1 MVLDTDPLGSTEVTV
16 RSSAGETG
24 GDRAAERTAR
34 LIEVVGGLADEL
46 RPGARARAP
55 VTLDSA
61 LDRDL
66 GFDSLGRVEL
76 LVRIETAFDAT
87 LSEQTFV
94 TAETPRD
101 LLRALSGAG
110 RRRDA
115 APPHDVNAFALGAA
129 PTVPYAAA
137 TLNDVL
143 AWHAD
148 THPERP
154 HIQFYTDAGD
164 GEVLTYGALRDGA
177 ARLAA
182 GLRERNLEPGQSVA
196 LMLPTGRDYF
206 VTFCAVVLAGGVPL
220 PLYPPGRAA
229 QIEEHLRRHTAIV
242 ANGLA
247 RILITTDEA
256 KRFGTLLKTQ
266 VHGLDHVVTPDEL
279 AAAPAPAPP
288 VAADAA
294 ALLQYTSGST
304 GDPKGVVL
312 SHANLLANIR
322 AMGVALEVGPEDVF
336 VSWLPLYHDMGLIGA
351 WLGSL
356 YFAIPLVVMSPL
368 MFLARPR
375 RWLAAIHRHR
385 GTLSAAPNFAYELC
399 LNRIEDADLE
409 GLDLS
414 SWRMA
419 ANGAEA
425 VSPKTVER
433 FCRRFAGV
441 GFRRQAMMPMFGL
454 AENSVGLAFPP
465 LDRGPLIDR
474 IERRVFS
481 ATGRAEP
488 ADDDALE
495 IVACG
500 RPLTGHQT
508 RVVDPAGRELPERR
522 EGRLQFQGPSATSGY
537 FRNAD
542 ATRRLFDGAWLETG
556 DRAYI
561 AGGDVFVTGRIKDV
575 VIRAGRNIYP
585 AELEDA
591 VGDIEG
597 IRQGNVA
604 VFGGVDADGGTERL
618 VVLAET
624 RKRDAGEQDRLRAR
638 INAVAVDLLDMPP
651 DEVVLAPPG
660 TIPKTSSGK
669 IRRAASRRIYE
680 RGLVGRPRPALAW
693 QAARLAATSV
703 VPRVRRAGRALA
715 EGLFGV
721 YGWLVFVG
729 LAIFSWPLVALLARP
744 AWRWRVARGTARL
757 LARATA
763 TPISVTGLENL
774 PPAGRPCVFVANH
787 ATYLDGPILVAALPG
802 EFSFVA
808 KAELES
814 QFVPRIYLRRIGA
827 LFVERFDKETGA
839 ADAKRVSEAA
849 RDGRSLMF
857 FPEGTIFRMPGL
869 MPFHMGAFLAAVESG
884 LPVIPIAI
892 RGSRSMLRAETYLAR
907 PGALNVTIGTP
918 IEPATTMDG
927 GSDDVWAR
935 AIALRDASRAQI
947 LRLCGE
953 PDLATE
959 KMPL

>member
-1 MVLDTDPLGSTEVTV
+1 M

-34 LIEVVGGLADEL
+34 LIAVVGDLADEL
-46 RPGARARAP
+46 RPGARAAAP

-76 LVRIETAFDAT
+76 MLRLEKAFDAA
-87 LSEQTFV
+87 LPEQTFA

-115 APPHDVNAFALGAA
+115 AQPPDVSTFDLGAA
-129 PTVPYAAA
+129 PMAPFAAA

-154 HIQFYTDAGD
+154 HVQFYADDGD
-164 GEVLTYGALRDGA
+164 GEVLTYGALKDNA

-182 GLRERNLEPGQSVA
+182 GLRDRDLQPGESVA

-206 VTFCAVVLAGGVPL
+206 VAFCAVLLAGGVPL
-220 PLYPPGRAA
+220 PLYPPGRPT
-229 QIEEHLRRHTAIV
+229 QIEEHLRRHVAIV

-247 RILITTDEA
+247 RILITTEEA
-256 KRFGTLLKTQ
+256 KRFGALLKSQ
-266 VHGLDHVVTPDEL
+266 VNGLSHVVTPDEL
-279 AAAPAPAPP
+279 ATAPAPVPSVTAEA
-288 VAADAA
+288 V
-294 ALLQYTSGST
+294 ALLQFTSGST
-304 GDPKGVVL
+304 GTPKGVVL
-312 SHANLLANIR
+312 THANLLANIR
-322 AMGVALEVGPEDVF
+322 AMGTALQVGPEDVF

-356 YFAIPLVVMSPL
+356 YFAMPLVVMSPL
-368 MFLARPR
+368 TFLARPR

-433 FCRRFAGV
+433 FCHRFARV

-465 LDRGPLIDR
+465 LDRGPLVDR
-474 IERRVFS
+474 VERRIFL

-488 ADDDALE
+488 AATDAANALE
-495 IVACG
+495 FVACG
-500 RPLTGHQT
+500 RPLTGHQI

-542 ATRRLFDGAWLETG
+542 ATRGLFDGTWLETG

-561 AGGDVFVTGRIKDV
+561 AGGDVFVTGRLKDV

-585 AELEDA
+585 AELEEA

-597 IRQGNVA
+597 IRRGNVA
-604 VFGGVDADGGTERL
+604 VFGSLDDDSGTERL
-618 VVLAET
+618 IVLAET
-624 RKRDAGEQDRLRAR
+624 RKRDAQERDRLRTQV
-638 INAVAVDLLDMPP
+638 NAVAVDLVDMPP

-660 TIPKTSSGK
+660 TVPKTSSGK
-669 IRRAASRRIYE
+669 IRRAASRHIYE
-680 RGLVGRPRPALAW
+680 RGLVGRKRPALAW
-693 QAARLAATSV
+693 QAVRLAATAA
-703 VPRVRRAGRALA
+703 VPQVRRGTRALA

-721 YGWLVFVG
+721 YGWFVL
-729 LAIFSWPLVALLARP
+729 LALASVTWPLVALLPSA
-744 AWRWRVARGTARL
+744 AWRWRLVRGTARL
-757 LARATA
+757 LARLTG
-763 TPISVTGLENL
+763 TPLSVTGLENL
-774 PPAGRPCVFVANH
+774 PPADRPCVFVVNH
-787 ATYLDGPILVAALPG
+787 ATYLDGPILVAALPRT
-802 EFSFVA
+802 FSFVA
-808 KAELES
+808 KAELEA
-814 QFVPRIYLRRIGA
+814 QFVPRIFLRRIGA
-827 LFVERFDKETGA
+827 LFVERFDKEAGA

-869 MPFHMGAFLAAVESG
+869 MPFHMGAFLAAAEAG
-884 LPVIPIAI
+884 LPVVPIAI
-892 RGSRSMLRAETYLAR
+892 RGSRSMLRAESYLAR
-907 PGALNVTIGTP
+907 PGALAVTIGTV
-918 IEPATTMDG
+918 IEPAATKPGGTTDA
-927 GSDDVWAR
+927 WAR

-947 LRLCGE
+947 LRHCGE
-953 PDLATE
+953 PDLAFE
-959 KMPL
+959 KMPM